1 MGKREKERKGKFF
14 SPRQTHQSSVG
25 LTDRARTSAVASRA
39 LLSFDV
45 HQAGRANA
53 IVRLDSGDKHSTALQ
68 ITRVPSDSEAN
79 PRRHDAMDDDRVL
92 VVATALRARASTA
105 SVVDSRAA
113 RASDDDEDE
122 AAAEA
127 AASRLAAWRNMFWK
141 GRERRERERF
151 PFLCSEPRGASLSGI
166 RILSP
171 NSLPFSR

>member
-53 IVRLDSGDKHSTALQ
+53 IVRLDSGNKHSTALQ

-151 PFLCSEPRGASLSGI
+151 LFLCSEPRGASLSGN